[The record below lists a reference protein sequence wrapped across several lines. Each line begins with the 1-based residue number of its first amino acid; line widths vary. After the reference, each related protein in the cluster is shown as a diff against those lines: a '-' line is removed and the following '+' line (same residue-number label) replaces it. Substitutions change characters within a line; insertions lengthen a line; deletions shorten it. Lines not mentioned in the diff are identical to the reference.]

1 PETLLWVI
9 AESKQLKQ
17 AHRLLSDTYS
27 ELQDDLKQDT
37 ERMRTSHLVDMI
49 ELHPTAVCNMRCAY
63 CYIPEAY
70 RKRPLVMSR
79 DDVDRVV
86 RKVLSWVEEK
96 GGMKRIIFHGGEPL
110 LARDSIFPV
119 IDRYWRDVEFGIQTN
134 ATLLTQGDADFIK
147 ERNVHVSLSL
157 DGHTAEVNDRCRQYS
172 NGGSTFDDV
181 VRNISLFRDFEWN
194 GVIVTITRHNVG
206 YLAEM
211 LRFLYGMGIRSALF
225 NPVSPAN
232 PAAAL
237 LMPKTED
244 LLAGYRGLI
253 NELVRL
259 NTVPGARRF
268 VVDNIESLV
277 VALVT
282 SNMRVLYCHM
292 TPCGAG
298 RFMYVI
304 DPAGYVYP
312 CSEFVGHEEFRCGN
326 IFSDPMAEVLD
337 APPCKRLRARY
348 VERVK
353 GCISCEYRMICG
365 ANCPAAVQSLSGNLD
380 GRSPY
385 CEFLKGSVNLI
396 FRTFLDHGI
405 ESAFCLVSTRF
416 EEMLRKSALLLDAS
430 QGGARQPRA

>member
-1 PETLLWVI
+1 
-9 AESKQLKQ
+9 
-17 AHRLLSDTYS
+17 
-27 ELQDDLKQDT
+27 
-37 ERMRTSHLVDMI
+37 
-49 ELHPTAVCNMRCAY
+49 
-63 CYIPEAY
+63 
-70 RKRPLVMSR
+70 
-79 DDVDRVV
+79 
-86 RKVLSWVEEK
+86 
-96 GGMKRIIFHGGEPL
+96 
-110 LARDSIFPV
+110 
-119 IDRYWRDVEFGIQTN
+119 
-134 ATLLTQGDADFIK
+134 
-147 ERNVHVSLSL
+147 
-157 DGHTAEVNDRCRQYS
+157 
-172 NGGSTFDDV
+172 
-181 VRNISLFRDFEWN
+181 
-194 GVIVTITRHNVG
+194 
-206 YLAEM
+206 
-211 LRFLYGMGIRSALF
+211 
-225 NPVSPAN
+225 
-232 PAAAL
+232 
-237 LMPKTED
+237 MPKTED